1 MLIDDINT
9 TIDVWISD
17 LQHRTL
23 QELQARPA
31 PKSWSLGQVYR
42 HVIEETKFYL
52 EQVDDCMKYN
62 DNAQGEMDGRAKIM
76 FANNTFPNQRIVG
89 DTLTSEKVP
98 QPESISRLREDMLRL
113 KQEMNECAHKVMS
126 SETVG
131 KTAHPGHGY
140 FSATEW
146 LQFAEMH
153 MRHHIKQK
161 IRLEEELNLVRKS
174 Y

>member
-9 TIDVWISD
+9 TIDIWIND
-17 LQHRTL
+17 LQDRSL
-23 QELQARPA
+23 QDLQTKPN

-62 DNAQGEMDGRAKIM
+62 DNAQGEMDDRAKIM
-76 FANNTFPNQRIVG
+76 FANNSFPNQRIVG
-89 DTLTSEKVP
+89 DTLTSEKIP
-98 QPESISRLREDMLRL
+98 QPESISQLRKDMLQL
-113 KQEMNECAHKVMS
+113 KQEMNDFANRVMS

-131 KTAHPGHGY
+131 KTPHPGHGY
-140 FSATEW
+140 FSAGEW

-174 Y
+174 S